1 MIGCQTPR
9 ILSVPWRRRV
19 DTGRWDGTEDQEALD
34 YTSPSGTECIELAED
49 AGLTP
54 DPWQRLA
61 LHHSL
66 AEDDHGRWLS
76 LDVVLNVAR
85 QNGKGGFLEA
95 RQLGG
100 VILFGEK
107 LIIHTAHQ
115 FNTAQE
121 SFLRLDQIIE
131 GSYALSRRVKRV
143 RRSHGEEGFEFFN
156 GARIRFLARGGDS
169 GRGFS
174 GDLVIMD
181 EAMKLRA
188 APIGALMPVL
198 SARPNPQLVYTG
210 SAGLGDESEQ
220 LALLR
225 ARAMKD
231 GDPDPSLTYLEHS
244 VAPHAKECPTD
255 GDGRVICDQHDD
267 RGDEASFARAN
278 PALGVRIRT
287 SYVLQE
293 MRAMRPDLFDRER
306 LGVGDYPE
314 VTDET
319 WQVIKKEAW
328 EALADPQS
336 RSGDPVAF
344 SIEVTPERT
353 WASISMA
360 GGAGEGGVHS
370 EVIEHRPGTDW
381 VIARAKELDTK
392 WNPCAWVIDEGGPA
406 GSLVPGLRK
415 ALRYEEPE
423 DQVDD
428 EPEREP
434 RDELV
439 FCPKVREL
447 TQACGQFYDRVVE
460 GTLFHLGQAPM
471 TTALAGAKKR
481 EVGDA
486 WLWARRSDGVDVS
499 PLVSST
505 YAMWGW
511 EQHHEDEPEEVEP
524 WGFLA

>member
-19 DTGRWDGTEDQEALD
+19 DTGRWDGAEDREALD
-34 YTSPSGTECIELAED
+34 FRSEAGQECIDLAED
-49 AGLTP
+49 AGLHL
-54 DPWQRLA
+54 DPWQQLA

-66 AEDDHGRWLS
+66 EEDDAGLWTS

-100 VILFGEK
+100 VILFGDK

-131 GSYALSRRVKRV
+131 GSYSLSRRVKRV

-198 SARPNPQLVYTG
+198 SARHNPQLVYTG

-225 ARAMKD
+225 ARALQD
-231 GDPDPSLTYLEHS
+231 GDPDPSLTYLEYSIDHH
-244 VAPHAKECPTD
+244 VKECPRD
-255 GDGRVICDQHDD
+255 QDGRIVCEEHDN
-267 RGDEASFARAN
+267 RGEEPSFARAN
-278 PALGVRIRT
+278 PALGIRIRT

-319 WQVIKKEAW
+319 WQVLPKERW
-328 EALADPQS
+328 EAGEDVRS
-336 RSGDPVAF
+336 RPMDPVGFA
-344 SIEVTPERT
+344 IETTPERSWT
-353 WASISMA
+353 AISV
-360 GGAGEGGVHS
+360 AGESADGGVHV
-370 EVIEHRPGTDW
+370 EVVAHRPGTDW
-381 VIARAKELDTK
+381 VVDWVLERDRR

-406 GSLVPGLRK
+406 GSLAPLLRK
-415 ALRYEEPE
+415 ALAYE
-423 DQVDD
+423 DD
-428 EPEREP
+428 PQQADRS
-434 RDELV
+434 ELV
-439 FCPKVREL
+439 VSPKVRQL
-447 TQACGQFYDRVVE
+447 TQACGQFYDRVMQ
-460 GTLFHLGQAPM
+460 GTLRHMGQAPM
-471 TTALAGAKKR
+471 AAALAGARKR

-499 PLVSST
+499 PLVSGT
-505 YAMWGW
+505 YAVWGW
-511 EQHHEDEPEEVEP
+511 ETYHDVEPEEAPNV
-524 WGFLA
+524 W

>member
-34 YTSPSGTECIELAED
+34 FTSPAGQECIDLAED
-49 AGLTP
+49 AGLHL
-54 DPWQRLA
+54 DPWQQLA
-61 LHHSL
+61 LHHTL
-66 AEDDHGRWLS
+66 VEDREGRWLA
-76 LDVVLNVAR
+76 LDAVLNIAR

-95 RQLGG
+95 RQLGE
-100 VILFGEK
+100 VILFGGK
-107 LIIHTAHQ
+107 LVIHTAHQ

-121 SFLRLDQIIE
+121 SFLRLDQLIE
-131 GSYALSRRVKRV
+131 GSYALSRRVKRA

-174 GDLVIMD
+174 GDLVLMD

-210 SAGLGDESEQ
+210 SAGLGPESEQ

-225 ARAMKD
+225 SRAL
-231 GDPDPSLTYLEHS
+231 GEGEPDPSLAYLEHS
-244 VAPHAKECPTD
+244 IAPHVKECPTD
-255 GDGRVICDQHDD
+255 PDGRIVCEHHDD

-278 PALGVRIRT
+278 PALGIRIRT

-293 MRAMRPDLFDRER
+293 MRSMRPDLFDRER

-314 VTDET
+314 VSDET
-319 WQVIKKEAW
+319 WQVISKEAW
-328 EALADPQS
+328 EACEDSASQAGG
-336 RSGDPVAF
+336 RVAF
-344 SIEVTPERT
+344 SIEVNPERT
-353 WASISMA
+353 WAAISVA
-360 GGAGEGGVHS
+360 GAAGTGVHS
-370 EVIEHRPGTDW
+370 EVVEHRPGTDW
-381 VIARAKELDTK
+381 VIERAKQLDTR
-392 WNPCAWVIDEGGPA
+392 WDPCAWVVDEGGPA

-415 ALRYEEPE
+415 ALRYEDETTDEGEP
-423 DQVDD
+423 
-428 EPEREP
+428 REP

-447 TQACGQFYDRVVE
+447 TQACGQFYDRVAE
-460 GTLFHLGQAPM
+460 GTLWHIGLARQAPM
-471 TTALAGAKKR
+471 ATALAGAKKR
-481 EVGDA
+481 DVGDA
-486 WLWARRSDGVDVS
+486 WLWSRRSEGVDVS
-499 PLVSST
+499 PLASST
-505 YAMWGW
+505 YAVWGW
-511 EQHHEDEPEEVEP
+511 EQHRDDEPEEAEP
-524 WGFLA
+524 WGFYG

>member
-9 ILSVPWRRRV
+9 IISTPWYRRIG
-19 DTGRWDGTEDQEALD
+19 TGRWDGAEDQVALD
-34 YTSPSGTECIELAED
+34 FRSPAGQECIELAED
-49 AGLTP
+49 AGLHL
-54 DPWQRLA
+54 DPWQQLA

-66 AEDDHGRWLS
+66 EEDDEGRWAS

-85 QNGKGGFLEA
+85 QNGKGGYLEA

-100 VILFGEK
+100 VILFGDR

-131 GSYALSRRVKRV
+131 GSYSLSRRVKRV

-188 APIGALMPVL
+188 GPIGALMPVL
-198 SARPNPQLVYTG
+198 SARHNPQLVFTG

-225 ARAMKD
+225 ARALAE
-231 GDPDPSLTYLEHS
+231 GEQPDPSLTYLEYSIDHH
-244 VAPHAKECPTD
+244 VKECPTD
-255 GDGRVICDQHDD
+255 PDGRIVCDQHDNRD
-267 RGDEASFARAN
+267 EEASWARAN
-278 PALGVRIRT
+278 PALGIRIRP
-287 SYVLQE
+287 SYVLRE

-319 WQVIKKEAW
+319 WQVISKPVW
-328 EALADPQS
+328 EACEAPSS
-336 RSGDPVAF
+336 RPMDPVAF
-344 SIEVTPERT
+344 SIETTPERT
-353 WASISMA
+353 WTAISVA
-360 GGAGEGGVHS
+360 GGSGDGVHV
-370 EVIEHRPGTDW
+370 ETVAHRPGTDW
-381 VIARAKELDTK
+381 VVDWVLERDRR

-406 GSLVPGLRK
+406 GSLVPAVRK
-415 ALRYEEPE
+415 ALEYADDPTRE
-423 DQVDD
+423 D
-428 EPEREP
+428 RS
-434 RDELV
+434 ELV
-439 FCPKVREL
+439 ICPKVRQL
-447 TQACGQFYDRVVE
+447 TGACGTFQDRVTE
-460 GTLFHLGQAPM
+460 GTLRHLGQAPLAA
-471 TTALAGAKKR
+471 ALAGAKKR
-481 EVGDA
+481 DVGDA
-486 WLWARRSDGVDVS
+486 WLWARKSDGVDVS
-499 PLVSST
+499 PLVSAT
-505 YAMWGW
+505 YAAWGW
-511 EQHHEDEPEEVEP
+511 EMHHDAEQEGPPNV
-524 WGFLA
+524 W

>member
-1 MIGCQTPR
+1 M
-9 ILSVPWRRRV
+9 
-19 DTGRWDGTEDQEALD
+19 EDQEALD
-34 YTSPSGTECIELAED
+34 FRSPAGQECIELAED
-49 AGLTP
+49 SHLIL
-54 DPWQRLA
+54 DPWQQLA

-66 AEDDHGRWLS
+66 AEDDDGRWAS

-100 VILFGEK
+100 VILFGDK

-174 GDLVIMD
+174 GDLVILD

-198 SARPNPQLVYTG
+198 SARHNPQLVFTG

-225 ARAMKD
+225 ARAMAE
-231 GDPDPSLTYLEHS
+231 GELDPSLTYLEYSIDHH
-244 VAPHAKECPTD
+244 VKECPVD
-255 GDGRVICDQHDD
+255 LEGRVVCDQHDD
-267 RGDEASFARAN
+267 RDAERSWARAN
-278 PALGVRIRT
+278 PALGIRIRPA
-287 SYVLQE
+287 YVLRE
-293 MRAMRPDLFDRER
+293 MRSMRPDLFDRER

-319 WQVIKKEAW
+319 WQVIRKEAW
-328 EALADPQS
+328 EALEVPES
-336 RSGDPVAF
+336 RPSDPVAF
-344 SIEVTPERT
+344 SIETTPERT
-353 WASISMA
+353 WTAISVAGAS
-360 GGAGEGGVHS
+360 EDGVHV
-370 EVIEHRPGTDW
+370 EVVAHRPGTDW
-381 VIARAKELDTK
+381 VVDWAVERDKR
-392 WNPCAWVIDEGGPA
+392 WRPCAWVIDEGGPA
-406 GSLVPGLRK
+406 GSLVPTLRK
-415 ALRYEEPE
+415 ALTYEDDP
-423 DQVDD
+423 D
-428 EPEREP
+428 EPEP

-439 FCPKVREL
+439 ISPKVRQL
-447 TQACGQFYDRVVE
+447 TQACGQFYDWVIE
-460 GTLFHLGQAPM
+460 GRLRHMGQAPM
-471 TTALAGAKKR
+471 AAALAGAKKR

-499 PLVSST
+499 PLVSAT
-505 YAMWGW
+505 YAAWGW
-511 EQHHEDEPEEVEP
+511 EIYHDIEREGAPNL
-524 WGFLA
+524 W

>member
-9 ILSVPWRRRV
+9 ILSVPWRRYV
-19 DTGRWDGTEDQEALD
+19 GTGRWDGVEDQEALD
-34 YTSPSGTECIELAED
+34 FRSPAGQECIELAED
-49 AGLTP
+49 AGLKL
-54 DPWQRLA
+54 DAWQQLA

-66 AEDDHGRWLS
+66 EEDHEGRWAS

-100 VILFGEK
+100 VILFGDE

-121 SFLRLDQIIE
+121 SFLRLDKIIE
-131 GSYALSRRVKRV
+131 GSYSLSRRVKRV
-143 RRSHGEEGFEFFN
+143 RRSHGEEGFEFFS

-188 APIGALMPVL
+188 GPIGALMPVL
-198 SARPNPQLVYTG
+198 SARHNPQLVFTG
-210 SAGLGDESEQ
+210 SAGLGEESEQ

-225 ARAMKD
+225 ARALAE
-231 GDPDPSLTYLEHS
+231 GDPDPSLTYLEYSIDHH
-244 VAPHAKECPTD
+244 VKECPTD
-255 GDGRVICDQHDD
+255 AEGRIVCDQHDNRD
-267 RGDEASFARAN
+267 DEASFARAN
-278 PALGVRIRT
+278 PALGIRIRT
-287 SYVLQE
+287 SYVLRE

-319 WQVIKKEAW
+319 WQVIGKAAW
-328 EALADPQS
+328 EALEDPAS
-336 RSGDPVAF
+336 RPMDPVAF
-344 SIEVTPERT
+344 SIETTPERT
-353 WASISMA
+353 WTAISVA
-360 GGAGEGGVHS
+360 GAAPDGGVHV
-370 EVIEHRPGTDW
+370 EVVAHQPGTDW
-381 VIARAKELDTK
+381 VVDWVKVRDRR

-406 GSLVPGLRK
+406 GSLVPALRK
-415 ALRYEEPE
+415 ALAYEDDDDRE
-423 DQVDD
+423 D
-428 EPEREP
+428 RS
-434 RDELV
+434 ELV
-439 FCPKVREL
+439 VSPKVRQL
-447 TQACGQFYDRVVE
+447 TQACGQFYDRVTE
-460 GTLFHLGQAPM
+460 GTLRHRGQAPLAA
-471 TTALAGAKKR
+471 ALAGAKKR
-481 EVGDA
+481 DVGDA

-505 YAMWGW
+505 YAAWGW
-511 EQHHEDEPEEVEP
+511 EIYHDAEQEGPPNV
-524 WGFLA
+524 W

>member
-34 YTSPSGTECIELAED
+34 FRSPAGQECIELAED
-49 AGLTP
+49 AKLFL
-54 DPWQRLA
+54 DPWQQLA

-66 AEDDHGRWLS
+66 VEDDEGRWAS
-76 LDVVLNVAR
+76 LDVVLNVTR

-95 RQLGG
+95 RQLGE
-100 VILFGEK
+100 VILFGGK
-107 LIIHTAHQ
+107 LVIHTAHQ

-121 SFLRLDQIIE
+121 SFLRLDQVIE

-174 GDLVIMD
+174 GDLVLMD

-198 SARPNPQLVYTG
+198 SARPNPQLVFTG

-225 ARAMKD
+225 ARAMAK
-231 GDPDPSLTYLEHS
+231 GAPDPSLCYLEYSIAEHT
-244 VAPHAKECPTD
+244 KDCPRD
-255 GDGRVICDQHDD
+255 EQDRIVCEAHDN
-267 RGDEASFARAN
+267 RDEERSFARAN
-278 PALGVRIRT
+278 PALGIRIRT
-287 SYVLQE
+287 AYVLQE
-293 MRAMRPDLFDRER
+293 KRSMRPDLFDRER

-319 WQVIKKEAW
+319 WQVIAKDKW
-328 EALADPQS
+328 EALEDASSKPS
-336 RSGDPVAF
+336 DPVAF
-344 SIEVTPERT
+344 AIDTNPERT
-353 WASISMA
+353 WSSIS
-360 GGAGEGGVHS
+360 GAGASGEGVHF
-370 EVIEHRPGTDW
+370 EVVEHRPGTDW
-381 VIARAKELDTK
+381 VIERAKDLDMK
-392 WNPCAWVIDEGGPA
+392 WSPCAWVIDEGGPA

-415 ALRYEEPE
+415 ALEYE
-423 DQVDD
+423 DD
-428 EPEREP
+428 EDRED
-434 RDELV
+434 RSELV

-447 TQACGQFYDRVVE
+447 TQACGQFYDRVEE
-460 GTLFHLGQAPM
+460 GTLAHLGQANV
-471 TTALAGAKKR
+471 TVALAGARKR

-486 WLWARRSDGVDVS
+486 WLWTRKSDGVDVS
-499 PLVSST
+499 PVVAGT
-505 YAMWGW
+505 YAVWGW
-511 EQHHEDEPEEVEP
+511 EMHHDDEDEGAPNV
-524 WGFLA
+524 W